1 MHVEGE
7 LGSINIIPLMPMSS
21 ASSLDR
27 KTGQPRGSKGD
38 PQGWENIKKAP
49 VKALF
54 NDDADR
60 LVQ

>member
-1 MHVEGE
+1 M
-7 LGSINIIPLMPMSS
+7 LMSS
-21 ASSLDR
+21 ASSLGR
-27 KTGQPRGSKGD
+27 KTGQPRGFYNGRSKGD

>member
-1 MHVEGE
+1 
-7 LGSINIIPLMPMSS
+7 MPMSS